1 MSICKI
7 MTNVY
12 LLNFG
17 NSLINF
23 IMTPLG
29 NESKMNSSNPQ
40 CEVQI
45 TPYKTNSHTKVFE
58 YDIKNQMEM

>member
-1 MSICKI
+1 
-7 MTNVY
+7 MT
-12 LLNFG
+12 
-17 NSLINF
+17 S
-23 IMTPLG
+23 LG